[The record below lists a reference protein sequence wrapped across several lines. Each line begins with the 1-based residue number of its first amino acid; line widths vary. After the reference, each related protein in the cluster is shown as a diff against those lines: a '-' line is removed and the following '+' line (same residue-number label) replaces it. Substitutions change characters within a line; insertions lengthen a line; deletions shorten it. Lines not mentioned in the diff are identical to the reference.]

1 MRHLKNKSEL
11 NLGAAELLHQYSYY
25 SSVVHCAYY
34 SCIQLMKHTWLNSMG
49 KSDNALRNLNN
60 SSSQGSHEVLINQI
74 KIFIQSKSQNGRVF
88 NRDILQLKRLR
99 VNADYDEILI
109 DSKKSNDSL
118 ILSKSSLN
126 ILKKNVYEQFRSN
139 KCN

>member
-49 KSDNALRNLNN
+49 KSDNDLRNLNN

-109 DSKKSNDSL
+109 DSKKSNESL

-126 ILKKNVYEQFRSN
+126 FLKKCV
-139 KCN
+139 

>member
-1 MRHLKNKSEL
+1 MGHLKNKSEL
-11 NLGAAELLHQYSYY
+11 NLGAPELLHQYSYY

-49 KSDNALRNLNN
+49 KSDNDLRNLNN

-99 VNADYDEILI
+99 VNAAYDEILI
-109 DSKKSNDSL
+109 DSKKSNESL

-126 ILKKNVYEQFRSN
+126 ILKK
-139 KCN
+139 CI

>member
-25 SSVVHCAYY
+25 SSVIHCAYY

-49 KSDNALRNLNN
+49 KSDNDLRNLNN

-126 ILKKNVYEQFRSN
+126 ILKK
-139 KCN
+139 CI

>member
-49 KSDNALRNLNN
+49 KSDNDLRNLNN

-139 KCN
+139 KFN

>member
-1 MRHLKNKSEL
+1 MGHLKNKSEL

-25 SSVVHCAYY
+25 SSAVHCAYY
-34 SCIQLMKHTWLNSMG
+34 SCIQLMKHSWLNSMG
-49 KSDNALRNLNN
+49 KSDNDLRNLNN

-109 DSKKSNDSL
+109 DSKKSNESL

-126 ILKKNVYEQFRSN
+126 ILKK
-139 KCN
+139 CI

>member
-1 MRHLKNKSEL
+1 MGHLKNKSEL
-11 NLGAAELLHQYSYY
+11 NLGAAKLLHQYSYY

-49 KSDNALRNLNN
+49 KSDNDLRNLNN

-126 ILKKNVYEQFRSN
+126 ILKK
-139 KCN
+139 CI

>member
-1 MRHLKNKSEL
+1 MGHLKNKSEL

-49 KSDNALRNLNN
+49 KSDNDLRNLNN

-109 DSKKSNDSL
+109 DSKKSNETL
-118 ILSKSSLN
+118 ILFKSSLN
-126 ILKKNVYEQFRSN
+126 ILKK
-139 KCN
+139 CI